1 MRNSQYQKQCRYLR
15 YIVSDRSQ
23 NALIKL
29 AIYKKK
35 VLLYVFIAAIL
46 SFLKFVKI
54 VLPGGLD
61 GKVFVQRPFCVF
73 FEVVDY

>member
-15 YIVSDRSQ
+15 YIVSERT
-23 NALIKL
+23 
-29 AIYKKK
+29 YKIGNIQKK